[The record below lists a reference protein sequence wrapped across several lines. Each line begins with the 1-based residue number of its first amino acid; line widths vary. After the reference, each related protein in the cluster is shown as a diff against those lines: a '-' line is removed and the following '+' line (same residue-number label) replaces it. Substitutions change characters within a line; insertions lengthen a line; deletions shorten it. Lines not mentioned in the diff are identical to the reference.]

1 MTWHR
6 RGRHRRGRNGCCR
19 GRVEHGR
26 IEHVKRRECL
36 REFIQLR
43 ALADAPKNA
52 PQFKTGTHTYTKK
65 KNWGLGEGA
74 EERGSTYL
82 GHDLADLL
90 LAPVEPPLGP
100 LKLAL
105 APLLRLDAAVPVG
118 VLVVLE
124 ALADGGAGA
133 GAPQVRHG
141 RLGEADALHGEVQTG
156 DVGLQRADAREVD
169 PEVFGALFR
178 GGGGGRG
185 GEDARRH
192 AREGIVELL
201 ERWRGGRHD
210 GSWRIGC
217 CGG

>member
-1 MTWHR
+1 MLA
-6 RGRHRRGRNGCCR
+6 
-19 GRVEHGR
+19 RVH
-26 IEHVKRRECL
+26 
-36 REFIQLR
+36 
-43 ALADAPKNA
+43 PT
-52 PQFKTGTHTYTKK
+52 TGTRKRTQKRTTVQNRNTKK
-65 KNWGLGEGA
+65 KKTGGWGR
-74 EERGSTYL
+74 ERKRGGSTYL

-105 APLLRLDAAVPVG
+105 ASLLRLDAAVPVG

-156 DVGLQRADAREVD
+156 DVGLQRADAHEVD

-178 GGGGGRG
+178 GGGGGRW
-185 GEDARRH
+185 GEDARRD
-192 AREGIVELL
+192 AREGVVELL
-201 ERWRGGRHD
+201 ERWRGGRRD
-210 GSWRIGC
+210 GSWRIGR